1 MDDPG
6 HAHDGSPYEND
17 YAFVFEV
24 REGRISAVRE
34 YFDTARRIASALR
47 LRVMFSDPGAACV
60 PAG

>member
-6 HAHDGSPYEND
+6 HEHRDGSPYEND

-24 REGRISAVRE
+24 RDGRISAVRE
-34 YFDTARRIASALR
+34 YFDTAATAQRGAL
-47 LRVMFSDPGAACV
+47 FSDPGAPCA